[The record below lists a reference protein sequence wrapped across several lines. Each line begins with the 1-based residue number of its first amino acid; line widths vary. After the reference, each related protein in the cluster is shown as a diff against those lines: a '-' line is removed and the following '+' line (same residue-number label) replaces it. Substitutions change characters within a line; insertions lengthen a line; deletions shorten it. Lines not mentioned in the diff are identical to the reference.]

1 MRAKWSVDSSQSL
14 SQLPE
19 NCNPTSRSMLASAL
33 TAIPVWGGGRMEKR
47 SSVVVEY
54 TDGAISS
61 SDAAKQPVASAGEWV
76 IFR

>member
-54 TDGAISS
+54 TDGA
-61 SDAAKQPVASAGEWV
+61 DATKQPVASAGEWV